1 MASDVETQAY
11 GQYVNAEDI
20 LDKQIEE
27 GDSEDLEDDSED
39 ETDDGDSETE
49 SETETESGSETETES
64 ESESESSSE
73 DETETEPETT
83 ETERTTTGTGEDKS
97 PRPQQPLSV
106 GDERQV
112 LNASSAEDAELL
124 TYGGEAQPLSEQ
136 PLEGFNAA
144 PTQCSLPPATSRSGS
159 REGAL
164 LHQTTLAEGEGASAA
179 EPTADGQDEPA
190 VCSLPPAVSRNGS
203 RECSR
208 KSSHHEA
215 STSESGLRRS
225 SNSLPPIN
233 LRSGG
238 SQQPSRKGSSSSSQA
253 AAKRSQTSSPKQGS
267 PSRNPIAAPRYFQP
281 PAPPPPPPKP
291 KPRERHDTSA
301 VDPMFLQT
309 AVYRTVPNVG
319 RVYDW
324 KLQHEVNAALSKQ
337 RKQQAQMEKVLE
349 AARLQ
354 LQVREANERA
364 FQQWVATKDIEKQQ
378 QYQQN
383 RRIAYVTSVYQNLV
397 KEDPVER
404 KAREALWVSNF
415 AYTSAGDTPPRLIA
429 RERVSDDS
437 ERFRL

>member
-20 LDKQIEE
+20 LDKQIEDDDGE
-27 GDSEDLEDDSED
+27 NSDDDSED
-39 ETDDGDSETE
+39 ETDDGDSETD
-49 SETETESGSETETES
+49 SETETESDSETETES
-64 ESESESSSE
+64 ELESESSSE
-73 DETETEPETT
+73 DETETEPEIT

-112 LNASSAEDAELL
+112 LNESSAEDAELL
-124 TYGGEAQPLSEQ
+124 TYGGEAHPFAEQ

-144 PTQCSLPPATSRSGS
+144 PIQCSLPPATSRSGS
-159 REGAL
+159 REGTL
-164 LHQTTLAEGEGASAA
+164 LHHTTLAEDEGASDA
-179 EPTADGQDEPA
+179 EPTPDGQDEPV

-208 KSSHHEA
+208 KSSHREA

-225 SNSLPPIN
+225 SSSLPPIN

-238 SQQPSRKGSSSSSQA
+238 NQQPSRKGSSSSSQA
-253 AAKRSQTSSPKQGS
+253 AAKRSQASSPKQGS

-364 FQQWVATKDIEKQQ
+364 FQQWVATKDMEKHQ

-415 AYTSAGDTPPRLIA
+415 AYTSSGDTPPRLIA
-429 RERVSDDS
+429 RERVSEDS

>member
-1 MASDVETQAY
+1 MASDEETQAY
-11 GQYVNAEDI
+11 GQYVNAEDV
-20 LDKQIEE
+20 LDNQLEE
-27 GDSEDLEDDSED
+27 DDNGESEDDSED
-39 ETDDGDSETE
+39 ETDDDDSETA
-49 SETETESGSETETES
+49 SETETESGSGTETASESEPESSTEDDTETES
-64 ESESESSSE
+64 EA
-73 DETETEPETT
+73 T
-83 ETERTTTGTGEDKS
+83 ETERTTTGMGDVKS
-97 PRPQQPLSV
+97 PRHQQPPSLA
-106 GDERQV
+106 DEGMV
-112 LNASSAEDAELL
+112 LTAPSAEDAVESL
-124 TYGGEAQPLSEQ
+124 TYVDETQPLGEQ
-136 PLEGFNAA
+136 QVEGSTAA
-144 PTQCSLPPATSRSGS
+144 PAQCSLPPATSRSSS
-159 REGAL
+159 REGTL
-164 LHQTTLAEGEGASAA
+164 LHQTTVVEDAQASAD
-179 EPTADGQDEPA
+179 EPTADEQDEPA
-190 VCSLPPAVSRNGS
+190 VCSLPPAVSRNSS

-208 KSSHHEA
+208 KSSHCEA

-225 SNSLPPIN
+225 SSSLPPIN
-233 LRSGG
+233 VRSGC
-238 SQQPSRKGSSSSSQA
+238 QQPSRKGSSSSSQA
-253 AAKRSQTSSPKQGS
+253 AAKRSQASSPQQGS

-354 LQVREANERA
+354 LQVREANARA
-364 FQQWVATKDIEKQQ
+364 FQQWVAAKDQEKQQ

-415 AYTSAGDTPPRLIA
+415 AYTSAGGTPPRLIA
-429 RERVSDDS
+429 RERVSEDS